1 MRGERGRDYKLCL
14 AVEYFSID
22 GSPECALNKAFALL
36 VIKFCVGSDPS
47 LSLHAFSTATETCT
61 IVVLYLGKKKILN

>member
-22 GSPECALNKAFALL
+22 GSPECALKEAFALL
-36 VIKFCVGSDPS
+36 VIKFCVGSD
-47 LSLHAFSTATETCT
+47 LTRTELKQHPLRS
-61 IVVLYLGKKKILN
+61 IIK